1 MRNEPDIV
9 KILREEEGEESKGK
23 LGKIIQKINSSEHVS
38 DREKHIIENV
48 NNNSATTKS
57 SSDSEK
63 ILQAL
68 MNLIAD
74 PVVIVDKKG
83 KFLECSDRVEMLTGY
98 KKEDLLGKS
107 FLKVPFITA
116 KSKALLIKN
125 LARRLLG
132 EQIKTYEIEGVFKDG
147 KKTPLEVYGMKVEYK
162 GKPADVVL
170 FRDVSIQKKAE
181 KELET
186 SKEKYHS
193 LITNIP
199 DVTWTTDSKGN
210 TTFVSPNVEDIYGY
224 SPEEIYSAGDSLWFG
239 RIHPDDVENVKDA
252 FKAFFENGNVL
263 NIEYRVKCKD
273 GKWIWLH
280 DRATDIYEKDG
291 VMYADGVFTDVTNRK
306 KAEEELK
313 NKVNELEKFQEIT
326 VDRELEMVEL
336 KKEINELCKKNG
348 EKVRYKINH
357 EDEIIDGINI

>member
-9 KILREEEGEESKGK
+9 KILREEEEKESKGK
-23 LGKIIQKINSSEHVS
+23 LEKIIQKINSSEHIS
-38 DREKHIIENV
+38 DRKKHIIKDIN
-48 NNNSATTKS
+48 NNNSTTNS

-68 MNLIAD
+68 MNLITD

-83 KFLECSDRVEMLTGY
+83 RFLECSDKLEKVTGY
-98 KKEDLLGKS
+98 KKEELLDKS

-125 LARRLLG
+125 LARRFLG
-132 EQIKTYEIEGVFKDG
+132 EQIETYEIEGVFKDG
-147 KKTPLEVYGMKVEYK
+147 KKTPFEVYGMKVEYK

-170 FRDVSIQKKAE
+170 FHDVSIQKKTE
-181 KELET
+181 EELET
-186 SKEKYHS
+186 SKEKYRA

-210 TTFVSPNVEDIYGY
+210 TTFISPNVKDIYGY
-224 SPEEIYSAGDSLWFG
+224 RPEEILSAGDTLWFG
-239 RIHPDDVENVKDA
+239 RIHPDDIENVKDA
-252 FKAFFENGNVL
+252 FKAFFEKGNVL
-263 NIEYRVKCKD
+263 NVEYRVKRKD

-280 DRATDIYEKDG
+280 DRATDVYEKDG

-306 KAEEELK
+306 IAEEELK

-326 VDRELEMVEL
+326 VGRELEMIEL
-336 KKEINELCKKNG
+336 KKEINELCKKYG

-357 EDEIIDGINI
+357 EGEIIDEINI

>member
-9 KILREEEGEESKGK
+9 KILREKEEEESKEK
-23 LGKIIQKINSSEHVS
+23 LGKVIPKINSSEHVS
-38 DREKHIIENV
+38 DKEKHIIEDAD
-48 NNNSATTKS
+48 NNNSTTNS
-57 SSDSEK
+57 SLDSEK

-83 KFLECSDRVEMLTGY
+83 RFLECSDKVEKLTGY

-116 KSKALLIKN
+116 KSKAILIKN
-125 LARRLLG
+125 LTRRFLG
-132 EQIKTYEIEGVFKDG
+132 EQVKTYEIEGVFKDG
-147 KKTPLEVYGMKVEYK
+147 KKTPLEVNGMKVEYK
-162 GKPADVVL
+162 GKPADIVL
-170 FRDVSIQKKAE
+170 FHDLSIQKKTE
-181 KELET
+181 KELQT
-186 SKEKYHS
+186 SKEKYRA

-224 SPEEIYSAGDSLWFG
+224 NPEEIYSAGDSLWFG
-239 RIHPDDVENVKDA
+239 RIHPDDVENVKEA
-252 FKAFFENGNVL
+252 FKAFFEKGNEL
-263 NIEYRVKCKD
+263 NIEYRIKRKD

-280 DRATDIYEKDG
+280 DRAADIYEKDG
-291 VMYADGVFTDVTNRK
+291 VLYADGVFTDVTNRK
-306 KAEEELK
+306 RAEEELK

-326 VDRELEMVEL
+326 VDRELEMIEL
-336 KKEINELCKKNG
+336 KKEINELCEKYG
-348 EKVRYKINH
+348 EKTRYKINH
-357 EDEIIDGINI
+357 EDEMRNEINI

>member
-23 LGKIIQKINSSEHVS
+23 LEKNIQKINSSEHVS
-38 DREKHIIENV
+38 DKEKHIIEDTN
-48 NNNSATTKS
+48 NNNSTTNS

-68 MNLIAD
+68 INLIAD
-74 PVVIVDKKG
+74 PIVIVDKKG
-83 KFLECSDRVEMLTGY
+83 KFLECSDKVEKLTGY

-132 EQIKTYEIEGVFKDG
+132 EQVKTYEIEAVFKDG
-147 KKTPLEVYGMKVEYK
+147 EKRPLEVHGMKVEYK
-162 GKPADVVL
+162 GKPADVVV

-186 SKEKYHS
+186 SKEKYHA

-210 TTFVSPNVEDIYGY
+210 TTFISPNVEDIYGY
-224 SPEEIYSAGDSLWFG
+224 SPEEIYS
-239 RIHPDDVENVKDA
+239 
-252 FKAFFENGNVL
+252 
-263 NIEYRVKCKD
+263 
-273 GKWIWLH
+273 
-280 DRATDIYEKDG
+280 
-291 VMYADGVFTDVTNRK
+291 
-306 KAEEELK
+306 
-313 NKVNELEKFQEIT
+313 
-326 VDRELEMVEL
+326 
-336 KKEINELCKKNG
+336 
-348 EKVRYKINH
+348 
-357 EDEIIDGINI
+357 